1 MVFAV
6 MRTHNILYWEKSM
19 DIRLI
24 EVSKGFVYLHF
35 KEKGYGLFVNQFEA
49 FGSLML
55 KAGTN
60 AEYDAETTSIVYECD
75 GKERQIHLD
84 QLSFVQART
93 GEKPHICLEN
103 VIADSTISVGAEVSS
118 FGVGEQQPNL
128 LKLQL
133 WDMNDVSEFKWHSSQ
148 SFGLAEIATHVPFAV
163 SGGRASNQVKMQ
175 VDDFVTSRS
184 DNPTPDKAGDI
195 ALADIEGIHSK
206 VKLFLQRNSTLDRG
220 LLPLTRN
227 EVRDY
232 LTLLPIILVE
242 EDGKHYCVAGI
253 QSYLQAFNALDK
265 KEKVPVRW
273 FQGKMGLAL
282 KRLNTMEVLGLPIIF
297 STKKY
302 QLQQTFDTLQT
313 SFSPLY
319 KQSFFASCS
328 SKQFAALF
336 GVDTRTIQEGGR

>member
-1 MVFAV
+1 M
-6 MRTHNILYWEKSM
+6 
-19 DIRLI
+19 
-24 EVSKGFVYLHF
+24 
-35 KEKGYGLFVNQFEA
+35 
-49 FGSLML
+49 
-55 KAGTN
+55 N
-60 AEYDAETTSIVYECD
+60 AYAETTSIVYECD
-75 GKERQIHLD
+75 GKERQIYLD
-84 QLSFVQART
+84 QLSFVPART

-103 VIADSTISVGAEVSS
+103 VIADSIISVGAEVSS

-175 VDDFVTSRS
+175 VDDFVNSRS

-242 EDGKHYCVAGI
+242 EDGKYYCVAGI

-273 FQGKMGLAL
+273 FQGKIGLAL